1 MFLFVVWS
9 LAVAKDLSDRAS
21 ARRFVLLL
29 AVGVQ
34 LLDNE
39 ALFGL
44 RGVTLLIPGLHSSDT
59 RL

>member
-21 ARRFVLLL
+21 ARRFVLFL

-44 RGVTLLIPGLHSSDT
+44 RAVTLLIPRLHSGDT
-59 RL
+59 CL